1 MKKTVSGHS
10 TKCSCPWAPPLAGGK
25 ECQGP
30 ESSLWLISSGPS
42 RLLLPVSSSFLSHV
56 HQSGLRERQREPD
69 VVTHTCHIKLR
80 QGDGEF
86 EAILHYVEKHHHLH
100 RHHQTQTNKQTNR
113 QSGSSVCLLSSLG
126 NCLFFACRQRGHSG
140 SPALPNSRRSLYRS

>member
-10 TKCSCPWAPPLAGGK
+10 TKCPCPWAPPLAGGK

-80 QGDGEF
+80 QEDGEF

-113 QSGSSVCLLSSLG
+113 QSGSSGCLLSSLG

-140 SPALPNSRRSLYRS
+140 SPAPPNSWRTLYRS